1 MFSLL
6 VLQRPE
12 EAANLQKG
20 SLLGFISRRISAKD
34 LTFACL
40 EETCPRENSFS
51 YSQEAYDERRRK
63 KERAGR
69 TTDTSST

>member
-34 LTFACL
+34 LTFARL
-40 EETCPRENSFS
+40 EETCPRENLFS

-63 KERAGR
+63 KERAGG

>member
-34 LTFACL
+34 LTFARL

-51 YSQEAYDERRRK
+51 YSQEACDERRRK
-63 KERAGR
+63 KERAGG

>member
-34 LTFACL
+34 LTFARL
-40 EETCPRENSFS
+40 KEEKRPRDNLFS
-51 YSQEAYDERRRK
+51 
-63 KERAGR
+63 
-69 TTDTSST
+69 

>member
-34 LTFACL
+34 LTFARL
-40 EETCPRENSFS
+40 EETNSFS
-51 YSQEAYDERRRK
+51 YSQEVCDERRRK
-63 KERAGR
+63 KERAGG

>member
-34 LTFACL
+34 LTFARL
-40 EETCPRENSFS
+40 EETNSFS
-51 YSQEAYDERRRK
+51 YSQEVCDERWRE
-63 KERAGR
+63 KERAGG
-69 TTDTSST
+69 TDTSST